1 MLQKQSFMK
10 ASSQTI
16 SLSVRLTYVPCQ
28 VLLKTFPCMNSAFKV
43 KWTQMA
49 IWFQKSCWS
58 NQVIIPNVES
68 TSSPGTAAQEF
79 VGPSRGAKSSVDA
92 AVVPSCGWW
101 KMSEIGIMSMEVQ
114 GPGTTIHLVGLLL
127 RLRSVYT
134 DKDFTYVTGFVSGNF
149 KFRNAGWYIEGM
161 VTTRWK
167 HENQC

>member
-1 MLQKQSFMK
+1 MYL
-10 ASSQTI
+10 
-16 SLSVRLTYVPCQ
+16 VRSCWKHFPVWIQ
-28 VLLKTFPCMNSAFKV
+28 HLKSNGLKWRYDFK
-43 KWTQMA
+43 
-49 IWFQKSCWS
+49 KSCWS

-127 RLRSVYT
+127 RLRFVYT